1 MPDVF
6 IKLRK
11 FEKVYNF
18 VYSVF
23 MLICKL
29 LLVADILITS
39 WIVLARYI
47 KVIPAPNW
55 GEELI
60 LTLMSYMAVLSAA
73 LAIKRNAHIRMTAFD
88 RYLPEKVIVTL
99 DLIADLAVLALAVV
113 MLTTGWSYA
122 TGLGA
127 KGTFI
132 SMPWLSKFW
141 QYFPIPLAGL
151 AMIFFEIERIVLDI
165 ERYFIREEE
174 IPDHGVP
181 SLPDRVFG
189 SDFHTPV
196 PVLHGT
202 AAGNTYP
209 ADGQRYQFF
218 LTDGSTFLHHH
229 GRPDGLG
236 RYI

>member
-99 DLIADLAVLALAVV
+99 DLIADLAVLVLAVV

-174 IPDHGVP
+174 
-181 SLPDRVFG
+181 
-189 SDFHTPV
+189 
-196 PVLHGT
+196 
-202 AAGNTYP
+202 AK
-209 ADGQRYQFF
+209 
-218 LTDGSTFLHHH
+218 
-229 GRPDGLG
+229 
-236 RYI
+236 

>member
-1 MPDVF
+1 MPDF
-6 IKLRK
+6 LITLRK
-11 FEKVYNF
+11 IEPLYNF
-18 VYSVF
+18 VYKVF
-23 MLICKL
+23 MIICKL
-29 LLVADILITS
+29 LLVADILITT

-88 RYLPEKVIVTL
+88 RYLPEKAIITL
-99 DLIADLAVLALAVV
+99 DLIADLAVLALAVI
-113 MLTTGWSYA
+113 MLVTGWSYA

-151 AMIFFEIERIVLDI
+151 AMIFFEVERIVIDI
-165 ERYFIREEE
+165 ERYFGRKEE
-174 IPDHGVP
+174 
-181 SLPDRVFG
+181 
-189 SDFHTPV
+189 
-196 PVLHGT
+196 
-202 AAGNTYP
+202 AA
-209 ADGQRYQFF
+209 
-218 LTDGSTFLHHH
+218 L
-229 GRPDGLG
+229 
-236 RYI
+236 

>member
-1 MPDVF
+1 MPAFFDT
-6 IKLRK
+6 LRK
-11 FEKVYNF
+11 IEPVYNF
-18 VYSVF
+18 VYKVF
-23 MLICKL
+23 MIICKL
-29 LLVADILITS
+29 LLVADILITT

-88 RYLPEKVIVTL
+88 RYLPEKAIITL
-99 DLIADLAVLALAVV
+99 DLIADLAVLALAVI
-113 MLTTGWSYA
+113 MLVTGWSYA

-151 AMIFFEIERIVLDI
+151 AMIFFEVERIVIDI
-165 ERYFIREEE
+165 ERYFGRKEE
-174 IPDHGVP
+174 
-181 SLPDRVFG
+181 
-189 SDFHTPV
+189 
-196 PVLHGT
+196 T
-202 AAGNTYP
+202 A
-209 ADGQRYQFF
+209 
-218 LTDGSTFLHHH
+218 L
-229 GRPDGLG
+229 
-236 RYI
+236 

>member
-88 RYLPEKVIVTL
+88 RYLPEKVIITL

-151 AMIFFEIERIVLDI
+151 AMIFFEVERIVLDI

-174 IPDHGVP
+174 
-181 SLPDRVFG
+181 
-189 SDFHTPV
+189 
-196 PVLHGT
+196 
-202 AAGNTYP
+202 AK
-209 ADGQRYQFF
+209 
-218 LTDGSTFLHHH
+218 
-229 GRPDGLG
+229 
-236 RYI
+236 

>member
-1 MPDVF
+1 MPEVF

-11 FEKVYNF
+11 VEKVYNF

-88 RYLPEKVIVTL
+88 RYLPEKVIITL

-113 MLTTGWSYA
+113 MLVTGWSYA

-151 AMIFFEIERIVLDI
+151 AMIFFEVERIVLDL

-174 IPDHGVP
+174 
-181 SLPDRVFG
+181 
-189 SDFHTPV
+189 
-196 PVLHGT
+196 
-202 AAGNTYP
+202 A
-209 ADGQRYQFF
+209 
-218 LTDGSTFLHHH
+218 
-229 GRPDGLG
+229 
-236 RYI
+236 

>member
-88 RYLPEKVIVTL
+88 RYLPEKMIITL
-99 DLIADLAVLALAVV
+99 DLVADLAVLALAVV

-151 AMIFFEIERIVLDI
+151 AMIFFEVERIVLDI

-174 IPDHGVP
+174 
-181 SLPDRVFG
+181 
-189 SDFHTPV
+189 
-196 PVLHGT
+196 
-202 AAGNTYP
+202 AK
-209 ADGQRYQFF
+209 
-218 LTDGSTFLHHH
+218 
-229 GRPDGLG
+229 
-236 RYI
+236 

>member
-1 MPDVF
+1 MPEVF

-11 FEKVYNF
+11 VEKVYNF

-88 RYLPEKVIVTL
+88 RYLPEKVIITL

-113 MLTTGWSYA
+113 MLVTGWSYA

-151 AMIFFEIERIVLDI
+151 AMIFFEVERIVLDL

-174 IPDHGVP
+174 
-181 SLPDRVFG
+181 
-189 SDFHTPV
+189 
-196 PVLHGT
+196 
-202 AAGNTYP
+202 
-209 ADGQRYQFF
+209 QK
-218 LTDGSTFLHHH
+218 
-229 GRPDGLG
+229 
-236 RYI
+236 

>member
-1 MPDVF
+1 MPEVF

-11 FEKVYNF
+11 FEAVYNF

-88 RYLPEKVIVTL
+88 RYLPEKVIITL

-113 MLTTGWSYA
+113 MLVTGWSYA

-151 AMIFFEIERIVLDI
+151 GMIFFEVERIVLDI

-174 IPDHGVP
+174 
-181 SLPDRVFG
+181 
-189 SDFHTPV
+189 
-196 PVLHGT
+196 
-202 AAGNTYP
+202 AK
-209 ADGQRYQFF
+209 
-218 LTDGSTFLHHH
+218 
-229 GRPDGLG
+229 
-236 RYI
+236 

>member
-122 TGLGA
+122 TGLGT

-174 IPDHGVP
+174 
-181 SLPDRVFG
+181 
-189 SDFHTPV
+189 
-196 PVLHGT
+196 
-202 AAGNTYP
+202 AK
-209 ADGQRYQFF
+209 
-218 LTDGSTFLHHH
+218 
-229 GRPDGLG
+229 
-236 RYI
+236 

>member
-1 MPDVF
+1 MPDF
-6 IKLRK
+6 LITLRK
-11 FEKVYNF
+11 IEPVYNF
-18 VYSVF
+18 VYKIF
-23 MLICKL
+23 MIICKL
-29 LLVADILITS
+29 LLVADILITT

-88 RYLPEKVIVTL
+88 RYLPEKAIITL
-99 DLIADLAVLALAVV
+99 DLIADLAVLALAVI
-113 MLTTGWSYA
+113 MLVTGWSYA

-151 AMIFFEIERIVLDI
+151 AMIFFEVERIVIDI
-165 ERYFIREEE
+165 ERYFGRKEE
-174 IPDHGVP
+174 
-181 SLPDRVFG
+181 
-189 SDFHTPV
+189 
-196 PVLHGT
+196 
-202 AAGNTYP
+202 AA
-209 ADGQRYQFF
+209 
-218 LTDGSTFLHHH
+218 L
-229 GRPDGLG
+229 
-236 RYI
+236 

>member
-1 MPDVF
+1 MPEVF

-11 FEKVYNF
+11 VEKVYNF

-88 RYLPEKVIVTL
+88 RYLPEKVIITL

-113 MLTTGWSYA
+113 MLVTGWSYA

-151 AMIFFEIERIVLDI
+151 AMIFFEVERIVLDV

-174 IPDHGVP
+174 
-181 SLPDRVFG
+181 
-189 SDFHTPV
+189 
-196 PVLHGT
+196 
-202 AAGNTYP
+202 
-209 ADGQRYQFF
+209 QK
-218 LTDGSTFLHHH
+218 
-229 GRPDGLG
+229 
-236 RYI
+236 

>member
-88 RYLPEKVIVTL
+88 RYLPEKVIITL
-99 DLIADLAVLALAVV
+99 DLVADLAVLALAVV

-151 AMIFFEIERIVLDI
+151 AMIFFEVERIVLDL

-174 IPDHGVP
+174 
-181 SLPDRVFG
+181 
-189 SDFHTPV
+189 
-196 PVLHGT
+196 
-202 AAGNTYP
+202 A
-209 ADGQRYQFF
+209 
-218 LTDGSTFLHHH
+218 
-229 GRPDGLG
+229 
-236 RYI
+236 

>member
-6 IKLRK
+6 VKLIK

-174 IPDHGVP
+174 
-181 SLPDRVFG
+181 
-189 SDFHTPV
+189 
-196 PVLHGT
+196 
-202 AAGNTYP
+202 AK
-209 ADGQRYQFF
+209 
-218 LTDGSTFLHHH
+218 
-229 GRPDGLG
+229 
-236 RYI
+236 

>member
-88 RYLPEKVIVTL
+88 RYLPEKAIITL
-99 DLIADLAVLALAVV
+99 DLIADLAVLALAIV
-113 MLTTGWSYA
+113 MLVTGWSYA

-141 QYFPIPLAGL
+141 QYFPIPLAGI
-151 AMIFFEIERIVLDI
+151 AMIFFTLERIVIDL
-165 ERYFIREEE
+165 EKLAGKEVEE
-174 IPDHGVP
+174 
-181 SLPDRVFG
+181 
-189 SDFHTPV
+189 
-196 PVLHGT
+196 
-202 AAGNTYP
+202 
-209 ADGQRYQFF
+209 
-218 LTDGSTFLHHH
+218 
-229 GRPDGLG
+229 
-236 RYI
+236 

>member
-6 IKLRK
+6 VKLRK

-88 RYLPEKVIVTL
+88 RYLPEKVIITL

-113 MLTTGWSYA
+113 MLVTGWSYA

-151 AMIFFEIERIVLDI
+151 AMIFFEVERIVLDV

-174 IPDHGVP
+174 
-181 SLPDRVFG
+181 
-189 SDFHTPV
+189 
-196 PVLHGT
+196 
-202 AAGNTYP
+202 
-209 ADGQRYQFF
+209 QK
-218 LTDGSTFLHHH
+218 
-229 GRPDGLG
+229 
-236 RYI
+236 

>member
-88 RYLPEKVIVTL
+88 RYLPEKMIITL
-99 DLIADLAVLALAVV
+99 DLVADLAVLALAVV

-151 AMIFFEIERIVLDI
+151 AMIFFEVERIVLDV

-174 IPDHGVP
+174 
-181 SLPDRVFG
+181 
-189 SDFHTPV
+189 
-196 PVLHGT
+196 
-202 AAGNTYP
+202 
-209 ADGQRYQFF
+209 QK
-218 LTDGSTFLHHH
+218 
-229 GRPDGLG
+229 
-236 RYI
+236 

>member
-1 MPDVF
+1 MPEVF
-6 IKLRK
+6 VKLRK
-11 FEKVYNF
+11 VEPLYNF

-60 LTLMSYMAVLSAA
+60 LTLMSYMAVLSAS

-88 RYLPEKVIVTL
+88 RYLPEKVIITL

-151 AMIFFEIERIVLDI
+151 AMIFFEVERIVLDV

-174 IPDHGVP
+174 K
-181 SLPDRVFG
+181 
-189 SDFHTPV
+189 
-196 PVLHGT
+196 
-202 AAGNTYP
+202 
-209 ADGQRYQFF
+209 
-218 LTDGSTFLHHH
+218 
-229 GRPDGLG
+229 
-236 RYI
+236 

>member
-6 IKLRK
+6 VKLRK

-18 VYSVF
+18 VYAVF

-174 IPDHGVP
+174 
-181 SLPDRVFG
+181 
-189 SDFHTPV
+189 
-196 PVLHGT
+196 
-202 AAGNTYP
+202 AK
-209 ADGQRYQFF
+209 
-218 LTDGSTFLHHH
+218 
-229 GRPDGLG
+229 
-236 RYI
+236 

>member
-174 IPDHGVP
+174 
-181 SLPDRVFG
+181 
-189 SDFHTPV
+189 
-196 PVLHGT
+196 
-202 AAGNTYP
+202 AK
-209 ADGQRYQFF
+209 
-218 LTDGSTFLHHH
+218 
-229 GRPDGLG
+229 
-236 RYI
+236 

>member
-6 IKLRK
+6 LKLRK

-18 VYSVF
+18 VYAVF

-88 RYLPEKVIVTL
+88 RYLPEKMIITL

-141 QYFPIPLAGL
+141 QYFPIPLAGFF
-151 AMIFFEIERIVLDI
+151 MIVFELDCIVEDF
-165 ERYFIREEE
+165 EAFWKKGYGEEAKE
-174 IPDHGVP
+174 
-181 SLPDRVFG
+181 
-189 SDFHTPV
+189 
-196 PVLHGT
+196 
-202 AAGNTYP
+202 
-209 ADGQRYQFF
+209 
-218 LTDGSTFLHHH
+218 
-229 GRPDGLG
+229 
-236 RYI
+236 

>member
-1 MPDVF
+1 MPEVF

-88 RYLPEKVIVTL
+88 RYLPEKMIITL
-99 DLIADLAVLALAVV
+99 DLVADLAVLALAVV

-151 AMIFFEIERIVLDI
+151 AMIFFEIERIVLNI

-174 IPDHGVP
+174 
-181 SLPDRVFG
+181 
-189 SDFHTPV
+189 
-196 PVLHGT
+196 
-202 AAGNTYP
+202 AK
-209 ADGQRYQFF
+209 
-218 LTDGSTFLHHH
+218 
-229 GRPDGLG
+229 
-236 RYI
+236 

>member
-1 MPDVF
+1 MPEIF
-6 IKLRK
+6 NKLRK
-11 FEKVYNF
+11 FEAVYNF

-88 RYLPEKVIVTL
+88 RYLPTKAIITL
-99 DLIADLAVLALAVV
+99 DLVADLAVLALAVV

-151 AMIFFEIERIVLDI
+151 AMIFFEVERIVLDL

-174 IPDHGVP
+174 
-181 SLPDRVFG
+181 
-189 SDFHTPV
+189 
-196 PVLHGT
+196 
-202 AAGNTYP
+202 AK
-209 ADGQRYQFF
+209 
-218 LTDGSTFLHHH
+218 
-229 GRPDGLG
+229 
-236 RYI
+236 